1 MYGITLSVVACL
13 RAGTRVDVA
22 WVVDTEGLERAD
34 GTDALALTPGGGRV
48 GSLLSGA
55 LDDQLSDQA
64 ARGAGR
70 GRLLDLE
77 VSEVDAL
84 VAGLPSGGRAWCLLI
99 GAPDLPAEL
108 WELLAARRPV
118 ALITELDG
126 DEVAGTTLATPE
138 AVDSIEGAGEEI
150 AERFARRASD
160 TVLSDGRVVTI
171 LWPVPQLVIVGF
183 GAVAEALAP
192 AAALLGWQTRTVSDP
207 GTAGGLIAALAGPDK
222 LVVASHDQELAGR
235 ALAAALDSDVGYI
248 GALGGRRAQQARAD
262 WLAYRG
268 YSDLSRIH
276 GPAGLD
282 IGADTPAEIA
292 LSILAEAVAVQAG
305 VDAPADSETTG
316 TSSR

>member
-1 MYGITLSVVACL
+1 MHGITLSVVACL

-22 WVVDTEGLERAD
+22 WVVDTERLERVD
-34 GTDALALTPGGGRV
+34 GTEALALTPGGGRV

-84 VAGLPSGGRAWCLLI
+84 VAGLPSGGRARCLLI
-99 GAPDLPAEL
+99 PATDLPADL

-126 DEVAGTTLATPE
+126 DEVTGTTLVTPE
-138 AVDSIEGAGEEI
+138 TVESIEGAGEEI
-150 AERFARRASD
+150 TERFARRASD
-160 TVLSDGRVVTI
+160 TILTDCRVVTI

-183 GAVAEALAP
+183 GPVAEALAP
-192 AAALLGWQTRTVSDP
+192 AATLLGWQTRTVSDP

-292 LSILAEAVAVQAG
+292 LSILAEAVAAQAG
-305 VDAPADSETTG
+305 VHAAADPETTG
-316 TSSR
+316 TGSR

>member
-1 MYGITLSVVACL
+1 VYGITLSVVACL

-22 WVVDTEGLERAD
+22 WVVGTEGLERVD
-34 GTDALALTPGGGRV
+34 GTEALAITPGGGRV

-55 LDDQLSDQA
+55 LDGQLSDQA
-64 ARGAGR
+64 ARGASR

-84 VAGLPSGGRAWCLLI
+84 VAGLPSGGRATCLLI
-99 GAPDLPAEL
+99 PAADLPTEL
-108 WELLAARRPV
+108 WELLAARQPV
-118 ALITELDG
+118 ALVSELDG
-126 DEVAGTTLATPE
+126 DEVVDTTVATAE
-138 AVDSIEGAGEEI
+138 TIAAAGEDV
-150 AERFARRASD
+150 AERFARRVSD
-160 TVLSDGRVVTI
+160 TVLTGGRVVTI

-183 GAVAEALAP
+183 GPVADALGP

-207 GTAGGLIAALAGPDK
+207 ATAAGLIAALAAPDK
-222 LVVASHDQELAGR
+222 LVVASHDQELACR

-248 GALGGRRAQQARAD
+248 GALGGRQAQQARAD

-268 YSDLSRIH
+268 YTDLSRIH

-305 VDAPADSETTG
+305 VDAPGGAERTG
-316 TSSR
+316 TGPR

>member
-1 MYGITLSVVACL
+1 VYGITLSVVACL

-22 WVVDTEGLERAD
+22 WVVDTDGLQRVD

-55 LDDQLSDQA
+55 LDAQLSDQA

-84 VAGLPSGGRAWCLLI
+84 VAGLPSGGRARCLLI
-99 GAPDLPAEL
+99 PAPDLPAEL

-126 DEVAGTTLATPE
+126 DAVAGTTLATPE
-138 AVDSIEGAGEEI
+138 TVDSIEGAGGDL
-150 AERFARRASD
+150 AERLARRASD
-160 TVLSDGRVVTI
+160 TVLTEGRVLTI

-183 GAVAEALAP
+183 GPIAEALAP

-207 GTAGGLIAALAGPDK
+207 GTAGGLIATLAVPDK

-248 GALGGRRAQQARAD
+248 GALGARRAQQARAD

-282 IGADTPAEIA
+282 IGAETPAEIA
-292 LSILAEAVAVQAG
+292 LSILAEAVAAQAR
-305 VDAPADSETTG
+305 VDAAADPETTG
-316 TSSR
+316 TGSR

>member
-22 WVVDTEGLERAD
+22 WVVETQGLERVD

-84 VAGLPSGGRAWCLLI
+84 VAGLPSGGRARCLLVP
-99 GAPDLPAEL
+99 AADLPAEL
-108 WELLAARRPV
+108 WALLAARQPV
-118 ALITELDG
+118 ALVTELDG
-126 DEVAGTTLATPE
+126 DEVAGTTVATAE
-138 AVDSIEGAGEEI
+138 TVDSIRARARTSRSASPAGP
-150 AERFARRASD
+150 ATPRS
-160 TVLSDGRVVTI
+160 TDGRVVTI

-183 GAVAEALAP
+183 GPVADALAP

-282 IGADTPAEIA
+282 IGAETPAEIA

-305 VDAPADSETTG
+305 VDAPTDPEPTG
-316 TSSR
+316 TGSR